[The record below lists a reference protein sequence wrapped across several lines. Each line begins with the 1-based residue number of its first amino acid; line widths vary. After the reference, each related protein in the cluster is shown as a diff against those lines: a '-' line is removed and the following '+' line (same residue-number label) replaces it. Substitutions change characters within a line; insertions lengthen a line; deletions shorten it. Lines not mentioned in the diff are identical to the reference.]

1 MHNACGLH
9 AQPCPTYSYDLL
21 YNCSE
26 VSKTQFFILNTNN
39 GRYRLIFAHLYD
51 NLYGLDEVI
60 DNETDIIY
68 DDKSE
73 HSIKDFLLLSP
84 MGYGNILPLKVVPY
98 ENGIM
103 VFCDE
108 MIYLENDRTAYF
120 YSAKKE
126 VFMVTNLH
134 RKYLVELIDPYKG
147 EVEVTQEIKDNIKL
161 I

>member
-1 MHNACGLH
+1 MTIIKITG
-9 AQPCPTYSYDLL
+9 YDLL

-126 VFMVTNLH
+126 VFIVTNLH

-161 I
+161 IW

>member
-1 MHNACGLH
+1 MTIIKITG
-9 AQPCPTYSYDLL
+9 YDLL

-26 VSKTQFFILNTNN
+26 ASMTHFFILDTNN

-60 DNETDIIY
+60 DYKTDIIY

-84 MGYGNILPLKVVPY
+84 MGYGNVLPLKVTST
-98 ENGIM
+98 EDGIS

-108 MIYLENDRTAYF
+108 IIYLENGKTAY
-120 YSAKKE
+120 YNSAKGE
-126 VFMVTNLH
+126 VFMVTNVQS
-134 RKYLVELIDPYKG
+134 KYLVELIDPYKG
-147 EVEVTQEIKDNIKL
+147 EVAVTQEIKDNIKL

>member
-1 MHNACGLH
+1 MLKRYIHIYWYETL
-9 AQPCPTYSYDLL
+9 
-21 YNCSE
+21 E
-26 VSKTQFFILNTNN
+26 KNN
-39 GRYRLIFAHLYD
+39 QKAGSNGVYELFVEAGMKI

-108 MIYLENDRTAYF
+108 MIYLENERTAYF

-126 VFMVTNLH
+126 VFMVTNYR

-147 EVEVTQEIKDNIKL
+147 EVEVTQEIKDNIIL

>member
-1 MHNACGLH
+1 MTIIKITG
-9 AQPCPTYSYDLL
+9 YDLL

-126 VFMVTNLH
+126 VFIVTNLH

>member
-1 MHNACGLH
+1 MTIIKITGH
-9 AQPCPTYSYDLL
+9 DLL

-39 GRYRLIFAHLYD
+39 GRYRLIFARLYD

-126 VFMVTNLH
+126 VFMVTNFR

-147 EVEVTQEIKDNIKL
+147 EVEVTQEIKDNIIL
-161 I
+161 IW

>member
-1 MHNACGLH
+1 MTIIKITG
-9 AQPCPTYSYDLL
+9 YDLL

-39 GRYRLIFAHLYD
+39 GRYRLIFAHLCD

-126 VFMVTNLH
+126 VFIVTNLH

>member
-1 MHNACGLH
+1 MTIIKITG
-9 AQPCPTYSYDLL
+9 YDLL

-120 YSAKKE
+120 YSANKE
-126 VFMVTNLH
+126 VFIVTNLH

>member
-1 MHNACGLH
+1 MTIIKITG
-9 AQPCPTYSYDLL
+9 YDLL

-126 VFMVTNLH
+126 VFIVTNLH

-147 EVEVTQEIKDNIKL
+147 EVEVTQEIKDNIIL

>member
-1 MHNACGLH
+1 M
-9 AQPCPTYSYDLL
+9 
-21 YNCSE
+21 
-26 VSKTQFFILNTNN
+26 
-39 GRYRLIFAHLYD
+39 YD

-84 MGYGNILPLKVVPY
+84 RGYGNILPLKVVPY

-126 VFMVTNLH
+126 VFMVTNFR

-147 EVEVTQEIKDNIKL
+147 EVEVTQEIKDNIIL